1 MLTDSGCVIEYRVW
15 GARVK
20 MGEVLNFEFTF
31 IPLHHEGTFSKGGGG
46 AGGMRS
52 GF

>member
-1 MLTDSGCVIEYRVW
+1 MLTDSGCAIEYRVC

-20 MGEVLNFEFTF
+20 MGEVLKFEFTF
-31 IPLHHEGTFSKGGGG
+31 IPLHHEGSFSKGEGG
-46 AGGMRS
+46 ADGMRS